1 MYFDFSIL
9 QQEEEEEL
17 LQGEERGIC
26 LCVCRCPHLSVPI
39 DVHVILVL
47 SRCFAKTLAAEDLAH
62 QCATREQQK
71 QQELTSSHLRA
82 TSLAFFE
89 GKLLVVYTYILLDK
103 MCECLFKVCFVLCSL
118 ASMHW
123 SWNNFFCK
131 PEKLPRYEFTIQPS
145 NSFSPFCT
153 KCRPS
158 RQSQVTTFLVGS

>member
-1 MYFDFSIL
+1 M
-9 QQEEEEEL
+9 
-17 LQGEERGIC
+17 C
-26 LCVCRCPHLSVPI
+26 LSVPSLVGCGVPI

-47 SRCFAKTLAAEDLAH
+47 SRCSAKTLAAEDLAH

-71 QQELTSSHLRA
+71 QQELSSSHLRA

-89 GKLLVVYTYILLDK
+89 GKLLVIYTYVLLDK